1 MYLSHFGF
9 IEFSVLLIFVL
20 FYIERTIML
29 EETSYQQNTSKTN
42 PGKYYIF
49 QCIITLNITL
59 IVNDSRS

>member
-1 MYLSHFGF
+1 
-9 IEFSVLLIFVL
+9 
-20 FYIERTIML
+20 ML